1 MVNNI
6 FKLVTT
12 TVLITAL
19 IGGLSSNLWT
29 QQVNAQSNV
38 ATPEAMLTV
47 EYSAGTLI
55 GTAINNIKNQL
66 PKKNINSITIANISN
81 KLDFD
86 GRTQTFSKSN
96 EDNKNSNEF
105 VNSFKK
111 SQNAFLK
118 TLVGFKSADDKRQNY
133 ESKDAISPLIKKY
146 STDTINRTQA
156 KYAKNPATITG
167 LTLSGSIENLNN
179 LNNSS
184 NLGATS
190 VMLINILEQQK
201 QAEIIKAK
209 LVGITDEKQKMDI
222 LNQEIQKTLPAQLR
236 SQQSNMPKLDLTQ
249 DQIKTVDQL
258 VKKDIAGNNFVDA
271 NLIKSKANLNDQQVN
286 EVVKAMNS
294 YNQLPTELKDGTINS
309 VQATTA
315 TTALK
320 NVEKDEA
327 TPLEKVISFV
337 SEFGNVKASAGSGY
351 ANGFYINFVWFGF
364 TVSGSSSI
372 WDFASTSS
380 MIFSGIS
387 FFVARACA
395 GIWFC
400 GIIGV
405 ITGFISAAL
414 SNYARGA
421 YWVANACYSRRSRVE
436 FYIRSIY
443 DFRVGATYCD

>member
-1 MVNNI
+1 MVHNI

-29 QQVNAQSNV
+29 QQVNTQSNI

-47 EYSAGTLI
+47 EYSAGTLL

-133 ESKDAISPLIKKY
+133 ESKDVISPLIKKY
-146 STDTINRTQA
+146 SADTINRTQA

-167 LTLSGSIENLNN
+167 LTLSGSIENLNR
-179 LNNSS
+179 LNNST

-190 VMLINILEQQK
+190 VMFTNILEAQK
-201 QAEIIKAK
+201 QGEILRSK

-249 DQIKTVDQL
+249 DQIKTIDQL
-258 VKKDIAGNNFVDA
+258 VKKDISGNNFVDA
-271 NLIKSKANLNDQQVN
+271 NLIKSKANLNDQQVD
-286 EVVKAMNS
+286 EVVKAMNN

-315 TTALK
+315 TTTLK

-337 SEFGNVKASAGSGY
+337 SEFGNVKASAIGYGCYWINPWINWGGMGFEMSSCIKSLIINGSAGALWGLILTAVQGY
-351 ANGFYINFVWFGF
+351 CIYAGPYYPLCIGLSSAIAGMIIWGIRDQIVNRWCPNNIYAYISWNQTWG
-364 TVSGSSSI
+364 
-372 WDFASTSS
+372 
-380 MIFSGIS
+380 M
-387 FFVARACA
+387 
-395 GIWFC
+395 
-400 GIIGV
+400 
-405 ITGFISAAL
+405 
-414 SNYARGA
+414 YA
-421 YWVANACYSRRSRVE
+421 WC
-436 FYIRSIY
+436 
-443 DFRVGATYCD
+443 